1 MSNQAHYQ
9 NGLKRIAYLESKIES
24 LQRLG
29 KLDQVFVKVKALF
42 HYSTSFVSYSYRWSF
57 PTGI

>member
-42 HYSTSFVSYSYRWSF
+42 HYSTSFVSYS
-57 PTGI
+57 